1 MQFLIHDP
9 LTRVLAQIVAIVVVA
24 RLIGRVMRRLHQ
36 PMVIAEVIA
45 GILLGPSFLGWVAP
59 DVFGAFFPSNSLPV
73 LQTVSLIGLL
83 LFMFII
89 GMELDFGLLRGRG
102 RTSFVVSNSSI
113 AVPFLLGTLLA
124 VELFAEFSGPG
135 VSLPVFCLFMGSA
148 MSVTAFPVLA
158 RILAEQS
165 LLRTREGA
173 LAIACAA
180 LNDITA
186 WCVLAFV
193 VAMVRSSGWSSA
205 FATTLVAAV
214 YVVVMW
220 RGVRPLIAK
229 LDDRLNAAGL
239 VSHDV
244 IAAVLVL
251 ALLSAWAT
259 ELIGVHALF
268 GAFVF
273 GAILPRGILTR
284 TLMERLEALV
294 VVILLPLF
302 FAYSGLRT
310 QIGLLASASDWI
322 ACAAIIMAACVGKFG
337 GTTVAARATGSDW
350 REATA
355 LGVLMNTRGLME
367 LIVLNIGLDLGVL
380 SPRLFTMMVLMALGT
395 TFMTTPLLRAIL
407 GRRR

>member
-1 MQFLIHDP
+1 
-9 LTRVLAQIVAIVVVA
+9 
-24 RLIGRVMRRLHQ
+24 
-36 PMVIAEVIA
+36 
-45 GILLGPSFLGWVAP
+45 
-59 DVFGAFFPSNSLPV
+59 
-73 LQTVSLIGLL
+73 
-83 LFMFII
+83 
-89 GMELDFGLLRGRG
+89 
-102 RTSFVVSNSSI
+102 
-113 AVPFLLGTLLA
+113 
-124 VELFAEFSGPG
+124 
-135 VSLPVFCLFMGSA
+135 
-148 MSVTAFPVLA
+148 
-158 RILAEQS
+158 
-165 LLRTREGA
+165 
-173 LAIACAA
+173 
-180 LNDITA
+180 
-186 WCVLAFV
+186 
-193 VAMVRSSGWSSA
+193 
-205 FATTLVAAV
+205 
-214 YVVVMW
+214 MW